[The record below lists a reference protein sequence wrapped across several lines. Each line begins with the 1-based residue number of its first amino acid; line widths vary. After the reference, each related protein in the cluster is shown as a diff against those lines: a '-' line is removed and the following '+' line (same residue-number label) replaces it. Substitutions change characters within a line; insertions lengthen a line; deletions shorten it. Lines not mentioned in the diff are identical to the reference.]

1 MTLPS
6 AFRLMG
12 WLLAIIAAGSA
23 ILGAITVSS
32 TISNAGGPDGSVGIL
47 LLFISGTLQAL
58 WQTVAGTAMA
68 LLCFAAARLLDRVSP
83 GI

>member
-6 AFRLMG
+6 ALRLMG

-47 LLFISGTLQAL
+47 LLFIGGTFQAL